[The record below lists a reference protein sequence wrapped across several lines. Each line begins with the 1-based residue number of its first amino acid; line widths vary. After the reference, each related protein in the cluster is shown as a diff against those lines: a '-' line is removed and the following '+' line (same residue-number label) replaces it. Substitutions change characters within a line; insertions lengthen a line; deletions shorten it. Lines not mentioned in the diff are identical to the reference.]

1 MPPPCI
7 TPSHTT
13 TRSFQSATIFRAVRL
28 VLTALTGSIPAR
40 IYAGAAAVA
49 LTIATIAYRATPR
62 KTIVGA
68 GTTAI
73 ACILIGAFRARIP
86 TVAAICCKAIVG
98 TGTTAI
104 ACILIGAF
112 TARIPTVA
120 AICCKAIVRT
130 GTSTIAIILMGA
142 FAARIATGGHVRKM
156 IRLTVT
162 TAIAGVLPRTL
173 GRRIAT
179 ACTSS
184 VIAFTVVGAFI
195 AGFTAIVITI
205 GAGARVCAGN
215 TAARIAGFTAITKKA
230 IVTICVHLAYW
241 AKATAVFDAFK
252 AVRIAT
258 AT

>member
-1 MPPPCI
+1 MAPPCI

-13 TRSFQSATIFRAVRL
+13 TRSCQSATICRTVVF
-28 VLTALTGSIPAR
+28 VLTPNGITKSIPAR
-40 IYAGAAAVA
+40 TYAGAAAVA

-73 ACILIGAFRARIP
+73 ACILIGAFTARIP

-98 TGTTAI
+98 
-104 ACILIGAF
+104 
-112 TARIPTVA
+112 
-120 AICCKAIVRT
+120 T